1 MMRAL
6 LTLAALAVLP
16 FAGRADVPHAGNYV
30 QRNLIGLWDA
40 IDNAGIGQHNGS
52 ATTWKDLS
60 GHGYDFTDV
69 GTAGGTFDATTL
81 TLPNAK
87 SITTTLSTPGA
98 KLTETADHLIE
109 IRACWVGEVS
119 AVNQSSW
126 FINAGSYCGIATKTH
141 ARDEYI
147 VNSIYHS
154 QYGNRQ
160 SYRRNEGTGEQTI
173 GEGSTLWSPQL
184 FSLWQRD
191 KGVFDFWIDGKT
203 YMSSSNKTSTYRFY
217 PTQESDPSTAATP
230 TDVVTIGSAHKEHK
244 FALKVSTAR
253 VYKEKLSDQ
262 ERAYNLMLDQW
273 RFDNIVPAGWHLD
286 AQRNVKRRIC
296 FVAADP
302 TKPFRVNGGAPV
314 TEYEYLTDPT
324 EDVTANVSAYGLAG
338 AKVTLTSSA
347 AEPEVTI
354 SGGTVSAP
362 AFVPVAG
369 EIKVEIT
376 GGTDQ
381 WRTLTLNRTPPE
393 LVVAV
398 SNETLGCEVE
408 VDSDKAKVVAGES
421 LLFTVTAPTMSKPTF
436 ETPTSTS
443 GTIVVVDVGPKYAIY
458 RMQVVNDS
466 KLGFMA
472 LDDWPGPLIA
482 FRYRAVHNAEP
493 SGWFSS
499 WSSGA
504 FTDAA
509 QSVGPGSYGT
519 VGLVTDAAHP
529 QSSRPAAT
537 AVPRS
542 VLLYADISAVPSENG
557 VICGFGGNG
566 TARQGLVRSGDGVQL
581 VAVSAAGESSFS
593 STATPAK
600 LFNGY
605 RTFILSYDGA
615 KLTLAVDGSRVAT
628 LSDVSSL
635 GGGIGLGTFPGSLPQ
650 GLKLGTGLRVAEVV
664 GFDAATTTTQEQ
676 GLAGEKGFPP
686 SDQFTADISVSTPGA
701 TLDCGS
707 MSSEKTVAVTDG
719 RFAMTGGTASLGAL
733 ALTDAEMELKGG
745 AKLTLKS
752 FAESVGTVR
761 RALGNSTFGYA
772 AAVTDDQPIEL
783 TDSDVGTTL
792 RADKFVNTYSGKVA
806 GPGRLVL
813 ESANGGRVVL
823 TDVAAEV
830 PKTIK
835 SGTAELPT
843 GSEGAATVKSGAT
856 LRLRLSALHERIG
869 YTANA
874 LVLESGATLKFV
886 TQAGVE
892 KSPSGK
898 SYVPSSTD
906 ANLWTGAANDGK
918 WATAGNWQRGH
929 APKTDE
935 TAVFAADCAV
945 AIESAAVAKG
955 LLTAGTVSLSES
967 ETGRLTLGAGGIEV
981 TTGSECGWQTA
992 KRQRVQGLRGP
1003 GTFVKRGAG
1012 VLEIVN
1018 DANGKALSSLTVRIE
1033 GGEVQLAAAE
1043 PLMEDVTVRFAGGSL
1058 TCGDHAVKARGQL
1071 VFENDGTASF
1081 LSALPGAA
1089 LYADGSLEIVK
1100 RGDGALWVRGRLG
1113 TSATATAT
1121 GAAGELRI
1129 ESGTLELVAPE
1140 AEFGRSFLGG
1150 ALTGAGTL
1158 AVDAGA
1164 AVCLLTAKTADF
1176 EGTIVGEGTVAQDGL
1191 QVFDGYGDPER
1202 WKGTVELKGEFTEPD
1217 FDLSA
1222 LGNRNSALMFDG
1234 VSGIFG
1240 VNCTNR
1246 IGSFVI
1252 GPGGLTLNGNF
1263 EQSAIYL
1270 VGALKGTGKITIN
1283 TTSGSET
1290 VAGRSVWFVGETAD
1304 FTGDIAFGTGAWRAV
1319 FADALTDPVPAIALR
1334 QITLAGT
1341 KRLMI
1346 AKGSTWDPFSF
1357 YVGEHSVLTIEG
1369 TAKAA
1374 VRGAGTVEMKN
1385 GGLFNSA
1392 TNAWTGLVRF
1402 KDYNFASVANL
1413 STFGCAGSVVE
1424 MDGVS
1429 GKFGTGNC
1437 PYELRVTGKG
1447 VTVSGGSNGMTTF
1460 AKLTGDAPLTV
1471 DVQSG
1476 TARQIKITDASN
1488 YTGVLTVAANTKGG
1502 VTIGTATPETGVLT
1516 IGGGEVVQPV
1526 RAVWKADKIT
1536 VTGDATLTADGALV
1550 ADSLLTIKAG
1560 AKLRT
1565 RLSGERMSFKKAVV
1579 EGNIVVENP
1588 RIEPGDILLQADELD
1603 LTSASCVLN
1612 GQEVTLKK
1620 VGKMVVLIDPAKP
1633 DTKLELNVAYGAD
1646 FTSAIVSGV
1655 AKINSGDD
1663 LSGKNAKVYVTLCDA
1678 NGNQIGEGEAD
1689 VSIEKPEFSLTFDGI
1704 QPGDGYSYSA
1714 RLVYTG
1720 EEKPAATDA
1729 VRGFAATDQKSLK
1742 WATDGWVRENAASYS
1757 VGGISGIWSNT
1768 GYASAAGGK
1777 IVFNTYD
1784 IGSSS
1789 FATVNFLPT
1798 NATSSA
1804 SGSEYRIK
1812 AAFQAPATSIPS
1824 QRGLFG
1830 VSLWGESLVTDEPQF
1845 IVYGDGDWQKVDR
1858 SVFAPEA
1865 GTEYELVIRLNGG
1878 AQRVSYSVA
1887 MPSGEILLGDYK
1899 SGSSATKV
1907 DMLTFAGDG
1916 EVASVNGD
1924 IKDASVFRA
1933 TVTFDGDGEPGANFT
1948 NFWANGVV
1956 RVDQLWDTVYADA
1969 QRDVLLRLKDATNGV
1984 VRTVVTNWVGEAEIP
1999 IGGLFDGLEAGG
2011 TYTIEVSVLVGG
2023 GAARVSGETQVSL
2036 PMNLSRRVASGWIDE
2051 DAWTFNGRRT
2061 GTGEWDYDA
2070 SRASVVSSMEFGEAI
2085 SLGGSVDDMIT
2096 FTSTNAQDEILFSS
2110 LREITVDFRTDS
2122 PGYRVKAPRHPNLDD
2137 NDLASITIALDD
2149 RTVTGQMCFF
2159 AVFNGKEWEMTRYQ
2173 AELGKAYRI
2182 VIQLNYRQ
2190 GLVTY
2195 FDDTDGTRAKIA
2207 TVTCEKMPEPNDM
2220 YRSQVK
2226 FAGCGM
2232 VGAVRGDCYDSH
2244 VAKAGRN
2251 LYYTIEGALEKIE
2264 DTDLV
2269 LVPLWKS
2276 IYTVSGQDG
2285 SFAVSDP
2292 NGLLELVWPLGY
2304 VVDSYTVD
2312 GVTYYVFRLS
2322 DNWIDFASENGVETS
2337 GDRFVI
2343 LDESG
2348 LAWVARQAQNDY
2360 FPGAVVLSND
2370 LDLAAHDWT
2379 PIARFAGSIDGRGHT
2394 VKGLSG
2400 GAFSGGCTNELG
2412 LTAFGLVGTARDAT
2426 LRNIRFEEVAISNAA
2441 DAVAALVGCSVGSLT
2456 VSNVTVASGRIRND
2470 GEKVAGVVGLAEN
2483 YPLLVL
2489 ARNTNNA
2496 EIVSAS
2502 AFNVRK
2508 SVDYGREAPSAY
2520 AAGIANAGGFV
2531 TREDGQGTVRVTD
2544 NANNGA
2550 VVTAVYALDPE
2561 GGNFAHILGGTKR
2574 NARFDSVTASGNTG
2588 TGDVSRVN
2596 FVSSNPLIGD
2606 YPLVNLAS
2614 AVARQDLPNIHYAKF
2629 IEANDASEM
2638 LIDPVSRT
2646 ARMTWGQFPN
2656 GFQNY
2661 AGLLYDQLSSQSAGA
2676 TVTLTDSIAIHA
2688 PIVIDRNAT
2697 VDLKGHTVE
2706 QLFDDYVFRV
2716 IDGAKAT
2723 VKSGTVICSNEMGHV
2738 EIDGATYSESGV
2750 THTYWNEAYW
2760 EHTSIVDKDG
2770 LPYPNS
2776 LVGMAKL
2783 LKSGETVVF
2792 PEGGAVGF
2800 DEATGAVTLNGQT
2813 AVQLASIYQVQ
2824 KSVDANGRTVYGIEL
2839 KQTEELEPTVVVLD
2853 LSESESEFSVVVT
2866 GTRVGLEY
2874 ALQQVGDL
2882 GEDWDKPTD
2891 VWLRVAK
2898 DGDELTF
2905 TAKREGD
2912 RGFFRLTTREAP
2924 PEEVFE

>member
-1 MMRAL
+1 MTRAL

-16 FAGRADVPHAGNYV
+16 FAGLADVPHAGNYV

-87 SITTTLSTPGA
+87 SIKTNA
-98 KLTETADHLIE
+98 KLTEASTHTFEARARVGDGFVDAGGSTA
-109 IRACWVGEVS
+109 
-119 AVNQSSW
+119 QSSLCNIGGYGGMG
-126 FINAGSYCGIATKTH
+126 FKTCSQP
-141 ARDEYI
+141 DEWVVAAI
-147 VNSIYHS
+147 WNSSSRKSESFDSGYDKSKVRSMALIKTMSTYS
-154 QYGNRQ
+154 LYQQY
-160 SYRRNEGTGEQTI
+160 
-173 GEGSTLWSPQL
+173 
-184 FSLWQRD
+184 
-191 KGVFDFWIDGKT
+191 KAFDLLIDGGL
-203 YMSSSNKTSTYRFY
+203 YLNSSSKLFY
-217 PTQESDPSTAATP
+217 TQSSESTP
-230 TDVVTIGSAHKEHK
+230 TDNLTLGAINGDHKGT
-244 FALKVSTAR
+244 LIISTVR
-253 VYKEKLSDQ
+253 VYKEKLTDQ

-273 RFDNIVPAGWHLD
+273 RFDNVVPAGWHLD
-286 AQRNVKRRIC
+286 AQRNVKRRIR

-314 TEYEYLTDPT
+314 TEYEDLSDPT
-324 EDVTANVSAYGLAG
+324 EVVNANVSAYGWSG
-338 AKVTLTSSA
+338 ATVTLTPSEVESD
-347 AEPEVTI
+347 VTI

-362 AFVPVAG
+362 AFVPVAAVMTVK
-369 EIKVEIT
+369 IS
-376 GGTDQ
+376 GGTSQ

-408 VDSDKAKVVAGES
+408 VDSDEAKVVTGES

-443 GTIVVVDVGPKYAIY
+443 GTIGVVKVEPNYAIY

-466 KLGFMA
+466 KLGFTA

-482 FRYRAVHNAEP
+482 FRYRAVHDAEP

-537 AVPRS
+537 AEPRS

-566 TARQGLVRSGDGVQL
+566 TARQGLVRSGDGVRL
-581 VAVSAAGESSFS
+581 VAVSAAGASSFS

-628 LSDVSSL
+628 LSGVSSL
-635 GGGIGLGTFPGSLPQ
+635 GGGIGLGTFPGSPPQ

-686 SDQFTADISVSTPGA
+686 SDKFTADISVSTPDA

-719 RFAMTGGTASLGAL
+719 RFAMPGGTAVFGAL
-733 ALTDAEMELKGG
+733 ALTDAEMELTGG

-752 FAESVGTVR
+752 FAAPVGTVR

-772 AAVTDDQPIEL
+772 ATVTDNQPIEL

-823 TDVAAEV
+823 TDVASEV

-869 YTANA
+869 YTAND

-892 KSPSGK
+892 TSASGK
-898 SYVPSSTD
+898 SYAPSSTD

-918 WATAGNWQRGH
+918 WATAGNWKLNHVPTAQ
-929 APKTDE
+929 E
-935 TAVFAADCAV
+935 TAVFASDCAV
-945 AIESAAVAKG
+945 SIESAAVAKG

-967 ETGRLTLGAGGIEV
+967 ESGSLTLGAGGIEV

-1018 DANGKALSSLTVRIE
+1018 DANGKALSDLTVRIE
-1033 GGEVQLAAAE
+1033 GGEVQLVKASAE
-1043 PLMEDVTVRFAGGSL
+1043 PLMDGVTVRFAGGSL

-1089 LYADGSLEIVK
+1089 LCADGNLEIVK

-1121 GAAGELRI
+1121 GAAGKLRI

-1140 AEFGRSFLGG
+1140 AELGRSFLGG

-1176 EGTIVGEGTVAQDGL
+1176 EGTIAGEGTVAQDGL

-1202 WKGTVELKGEFTEPD
+1202 WKGTVELNGEFTEPD

-1234 VSGIFG
+1234 VSGVFG

-1252 GPGGLTLNGNF
+1252 GDGGLTLNGKFN
-1263 EQSAIYL
+1263 QSAIYF

-1283 TTSGSET
+1283 TTSDKDKD
-1290 VAGRSVWFVGETAD
+1290 GRGVWFVGETAD
-1304 FTGDIAFGTGAWRAV
+1304 FTGDIDFGTGAWRAV
-1319 FADALTDPVPAIALR
+1319 FADSLADAVPAIALR
-1334 QITLAGT
+1334 QVVLAGS
-1341 KRLMI
+1341 KKLRI
-1346 AKGSTWDPFSF
+1346 VAGSTWEPYANNGF
-1357 YVGEHSVLTIEG
+1357 YVGEKAVLTVEG
-1369 TAKAA
+1369 TAKGRAH
-1374 VRGAGTVEMKN
+1374 GAGTVEMKD
-1385 GGLFNSA
+1385 GGKFSGVA
-1392 TNAWTGLVRF
+1392 ADDWTGLVRF
-1402 KDYNFASVANL
+1402 KDYNFASATDL
-1413 STFGCAGSVVE
+1413 SVFGLAGSVVE
-1424 MDGVS
+1424 MDGVTGS
-1429 GKFGTGNC
+1429 FGTGTC
-1437 PYELRVTGKG
+1437 LYELRVTGKG
-1447 VTVSGGSNGMTTF
+1447 VTVSGGSSSMTSF

-1471 DVQSG
+1471 NIQSG
-1476 TARQIKITDASN
+1476 NAQQIKITDASG
-1488 YTGVLTVAANTKGG
+1488 YEGELTVAANTKGG
-1502 VTIGTATPETGVLT
+1502 VAIGTATPTTGVLT

-1526 RAVWKADKIT
+1526 RAVWSADKIT
-1536 VTGDATLTADGALV
+1536 VTGDATLSANGTLTANELTLADGVTL
-1550 ADSLLTIKAG
+1550 K
-1560 AKLRT
+1560 T
-1565 RLSGERMSFKKAVV
+1565 RLMGGATSIKKAVV
-1579 EGNIVVENP
+1579 EGTVKVDNV
-1588 RIEPGDILLQADELD
+1588 RIAPGDVLVQAEGVD
-1603 LTSASCVLN
+1603 LKTGAKCVLN
-1612 GQEVTLKK
+1612 GKEE
-1620 VGKMVVLIDPAKP
+1620 
-1633 DTKLELNVAYGAD
+1633 KLESVGGFVMISSTESSTGLELSVTYGQD
-1646 FTSAIVSGV
+1646 FTNAVVSGV
-1655 AKINSGDD
+1655 AKINPGSGQQ
-1663 LSGKNAKVYVTLCDA
+1663 GKTALVRVTMKDTAGNEKTKVVEVSRTSPTFTLIFDA
-1678 NGNQIGEGEAD
+1678 I
-1689 VSIEKPEFSLTFDGI
+1689 T
-1704 QPGDGYSYSA
+1704 PGAAYTYSA
-1714 RLVYTG
+1714 ELIYDG
-1720 EEKPAATDA
+1720 DEDPSATDSLQD
-1729 VRGFAATDQKSLK
+1729 FAAIDQKSAK
-1742 WATDGWVRENAASYS
+1742 WATDGWVRENAATYAA
-1757 VGGISGIWSNT
+1757 GGVSGFWANT
-1768 GYASAAGGK
+1768 AYASAASGK

-1789 FATVNFLPT
+1789 FATVNFQPT
-1798 NATSSA
+1798 NVTSSA

-1812 AAFQAPATSIPS
+1812 ALFPAPTLSLPDKS
-1824 QRGLFG
+1824 GLFG
-1830 VSLWGESLVTDEPQF
+1830 ISLWGETLETETPQL
-1845 IVYGDGDWQKVDR
+1845 IVYGGGEWKKVDR

-1865 GTEYELVIRLNGG
+1865 GVEYEFIVRMDGSM
-1878 AQRVSYSVA
+1878 VSYAVATEKGEAFLGQYDSWSVA
-1887 MPSGEILLGDYK
+1887 S
-1899 SGSSATKV
+1899 KV
-1907 DMLTFAGDG
+1907 ERFAFIGDG
-1916 EVASVNGD
+1916 EVSVLNGD
-1924 IKDASVFRA
+1924 LKDASVFRA
-1933 TVTFDGDGEPGANFT
+1933 TVTFDGNGEPGANFS
-1948 NFWANGVV
+1948 NFWTTGSV
-1956 RVDQLWDTVYADA
+1956 RVDQLW
-1969 QRDVLLRLKDATNGV
+1969 ATRFAGYD
-1984 VRTVVTNWVGEAEIP
+1984 RTVIMKLINATGGVERTVTTNWSGEASLP
-1999 IGGLFDGLEAGG
+1999 IGGLFDGLEPGG
-2011 TYTIEVSVLVGG
+2011 TYTLDVGVLVGD
-2023 GAARVSGETQVSL
+2023 AQVSGDSEISQ
-2036 PMNLSRRVASGWIDE
+2036 PINLSRLVKTGWIDE
-2051 DAWTFNGRRT
+2051 DAQTFAGRRK
-2061 GTGEWDYDA
+2061 GTGRWEYDE
-2070 SRASVVSSMEFGEAI
+2070 SRASVISSPDFGEAI
-2085 SLGGSVDDMIT
+2085 SLGGSVDDLVK
-2096 FTSTNAQDEILFSS
+2096 FVPTNSNPEIVSSS

-2122 PGYRVKAPRHPNLDD
+2122 PGYRVKKNPRHPNLADD
-2137 NDLASITIALDD
+2137 DLASITIAMDD
-2149 RTVTGQMCFF
+2149 RSSYAQQYLF
-2159 AVFNGKEWEMTRYQ
+2159 AVFNGKEWELTSYP
-2173 AELGKAYRI
+2173 AELGRAYKI

-2190 GLVTY
+2190 GLVSY
-2195 FDDTDGTRAKIA
+2195 FEEKEGGARQLIKSVARA
-2207 TVTCEKMPEPNDM
+2207 MPEPNED
-2220 YRSQVK
+2220 YQSRIK
-2226 FAGCGM
+2226 FAGCGT

-2244 VAKAGRN
+2244 VAKSGKH
-2251 LYYTIEGALEKIE
+2251 LYYSVE
-2264 DTDLV
+2264 DAVKSIGDSDRV

-2276 IYTVSGQDG
+2276 IYTVSGKEG
-2285 SFAVSDP
+2285 RFAVSDP

-2304 VVDSYTVD
+2304 VVDYYTVD

-2441 DAVAALVGCSVGSLT
+2441 DAVAALVGCSIGNLT

-2489 ARNTNNA
+2489 ACNTNNA

-2502 AFNVRK
+2502 AFNVRH
-2508 SVDYGREAPSAY
+2508 SVDYRREAPSAY

-2561 GGNFAHILGGTKR
+2561 GGNFAHVLGGTKR
-2574 NARFDSVTASGNTG
+2574 NARFDSVTARGNTG

-2614 AVARQDLPNIHYAKF
+2614 AVARQELPNIHYAQF

-2656 GFQNY
+2656 GFPNY
-2661 AGLLYDQLSSQSAGA
+2661 AGLLYDQLSRQSAGA
-2676 TVTLTDSIAIHA
+2676 TVSLTDNIAIHA

-2723 VKSGTVICSNEMGHV
+2723 VKSGTVVCSNGMDHV

-2750 THTYWNEAYW
+2750 THTHWNEAYW

-2792 PEGGAVGF
+2792 PEGGAVGL
-2800 DEATGAVTLNGQT
+2800 DETTGAVTLNGQT

-2839 KQTEELEPTVVVLD
+2839 KQTEELEPTVVALD
-2853 LSESESEFSVVVT
+2853 LSESEGESEFSVVVT

-2924 PEEVFE
+2924 SEEVFE

>member
-40 IDNAGIGQHNGS
+40 IDNVGIGQHDVS

-60 GHGYDFTDV
+60 GNGYDFTDV

-81 TLPNAK
+81 TLPNQK
-87 SITTTLSTPGA
+87 SITTNA
-98 KLTETADHLIE
+98 KLTEASTHTFEARARVGDGFVDAGGSTA
-109 IRACWVGEVS
+109 
-119 AVNQSSW
+119 QSSLCSIGGYGGMG
-126 FINAGSYCGIATKTH
+126 FKTC
-141 ARDEYI
+141 AQPDEWVVAAI
-147 VNSIYHS
+147 WNSSSRKSESFDSGNDKSKVRSMALIKTMSTYS
-154 QYGNRQ
+154 LYQQY
-160 SYRRNEGTGEQTI
+160 
-173 GEGSTLWSPQL
+173 
-184 FSLWQRD
+184 
-191 KGVFDFWIDGKT
+191 KAFDLLIDGGL
-203 YMSSSNKTSTYRFY
+203 YLNSSSKLFYTQPSEST
-217 PTQESDPSTAATP
+217 PNDNLTLGAIHGD
-230 TDVVTIGSAHKEHK
+230 HKGT
-244 FALKVSTAR
+244 LIISTAR
-253 VYKEKLSDQ
+253 VYKEKLTDQ

-273 RFDNIVPAGWHLD
+273 RFDNIVPADWHLD
-286 AQRNVKRRIC
+286 AQRNVKRRIR

-302 TKPFRVNGGAPV
+302 TMPFRVNGGAPV

-324 EDVTANVSAYGLAG
+324 EGATANVSAYGWAG
-338 AKVTLTSSA
+338 ATVTLTPSA
-347 AEPEVTI
+347 VEPDVTI
-354 SGGTVSAP
+354 SGGAVSAP
-362 AFVPVAG
+362 AFVPVAAVMTVK
-369 EIKVEIT
+369 IS
-376 GGTDQ
+376 GGTSQ
-381 WRTLTLNRTPPE
+381 WRTLTLSRSPSE
-393 LVVAV
+393 LKVAV

-408 VDSDKAKVVAGES
+408 VDSDTAKVVTGES

-443 GTIVVVDVGPKYAIY
+443 GTIVVVKVEPNYAIY

-466 KLGFMA
+466 NLGFAA

-482 FRYRAVHNAEP
+482 FRYRAVPGASP

-537 AVPRS
+537 AEPRS

-566 TARQGLVRSGDGVQL
+566 TARQGLVRSGDGVRL

-615 KLTLAVDGSRVAT
+615 KLALAVDGSRVAT
-628 LSDVSSL
+628 LSGVSSL
-635 GGGIGLGTFPGSLPQ
+635 GGGIGLGTFPGSPPQ

-664 GFDAATTTTQEQ
+664 GFDAATTEEQEL
-676 GLAGEKGFPP
+676 GLAGEKGFQP
-686 SDQFTADISVSTPGA
+686 SDKFTDDISVSTPGA

-707 MSSEKTVAVTDG
+707 MTSEKTVAVTDG
-719 RFAMTGGTASLGAL
+719 RFAMPGGTAVFGAL
-733 ALTDAEMELKGG
+733 ALTDAEMELTGG

-752 FAESVGTVR
+752 FAAPVGTVR
-761 RALGNSTFGYA
+761 RVLGNSTFGYA

-783 TDSDVGTTL
+783 TDSEVGTTL

-813 ESANGGRVVL
+813 ESVNGGRVVL

-869 YTANA
+869 YTAND
-874 LVLESGATLKFV
+874 LVLDGGTLKFV

-892 KSPSGK
+892 KSAYGK

-906 ANLWTGAANDGK
+906 ANLWTGEANDGK
-918 WATAGNWQRGH
+918 WATAGNWKQGH
-929 APKTDE
+929 APRADE

-967 ETGRLTLGAGGIEV
+967 ESGSLTLGAGGIEV

-1018 DANGKALSSLTVRIE
+1018 DANGKALSALTVRIE

-1058 TCGDHAVKARGQL
+1058 TCGDHAVKAHGQL

-1089 LYADGSLEIVK
+1089 LCADGNLEIVK

-1113 TSATATAT
+1113 TSETATAT
-1121 GAAGELRI
+1121 GAAGKLRI

-1176 EGTIVGEGTVAQDGL
+1176 EGTIAGEGTVAQDGL

-1234 VSGIFG
+1234 VSGVFG

-1252 GPGGLTLNGNF
+1252 GDGGLTLNGNF

-1319 FADALTDPVPAIALR
+1319 FADSLADAVPAIALR
-1334 QITLAGT
+1334 QIVLAGS
-1341 KRLMI
+1341 KKLRI
-1346 AKGSTWDPFSF
+1346 AAGSTWEPYANNGF
-1357 YVGEHSVLTIEG
+1357 YIGEKAVLTVEG
-1369 TAKAA
+1369 TAKGRAH
-1374 VRGAGTVEMKN
+1374 GAGTVEMKD
-1385 GGLFNSA
+1385 GGKFSGVA
-1392 TNAWTGLVRF
+1392 ADDWTGLVRF
-1402 KDYNFASVANL
+1402 KDYNFATVADL
-1413 STFGCAGSVVE
+1413 SDFGLAGSVVE
-1424 MDGVS
+1424 MDGVT

-1447 VTVSGGSNGMTTF
+1447 VTVSGGSNSTTSF
-1460 AKLTGDAPLTV
+1460 AKLTGNAPLTV
-1471 DVQSG
+1471 NIQSG
-1476 TARQIKITDASN
+1476 DSHPIKITDASG
-1488 YTGVLTVAANTKGG
+1488 YEGELTVAANSMGG
-1502 VTIGTATPETGVLT
+1502 VTIGTATPTAGVLT

-1536 VTGDATLTADGALV
+1536 VIGDATLTADGALV

-1579 EGNIVVENP
+1579 EGEVVVENP

-1714 RLVYTG
+1714 RLIYKG

-1858 SVFAPEA
+1858 SVFAPET

-1916 EVASVNGD
+1916 EVASVDGD

-2173 AELGKAYRI
+2173 AELGKAYKI

-2379 PIARFAGSIDGRGHT
+2379 PIACFAGSIDGRGHT

-2614 AVARQDLPNIHYAKF
+2614 AVARQDLPNIHYAQF

-2646 ARMTWGQFPN
+2646 ARMTWGRFPN

-2661 AGLLYDQLSSQSAGA
+2661 AGRLYDQLSRQGAGA

-2723 VKSGTVICSNEMGHV
+2723 VKNGTVISSNGMVYV
-2738 EIDGATYSESGV
+2738 EIDEAKCSTQNVNCVPWSV
-2750 THTYWNEAYW
+2750 PYWDYEQ
-2760 EHTSIVDKDG
+2760 TVPIVDQDG
-2770 LPYPNS
+2770 IPYPNS

-2792 PEGGAVGF
+2792 PEGGAVGL

-2839 KQTEELEPTVVVLD
+2839 KQTEELEPTVVALD
-2853 LSESESEFSVVVT
+2853 LSESEGESEFSVVVT

-2882 GEDWDKPTD
+2882 GEEWDKPTD